1 MKTNETQKLSSPA
14 VATRIG
20 GFGGPGAVPHLRSL
34 TATIQASG
42 DEALAPRPDSTPP
55 GSGSASI
62 RGRTTVLPPRHRGDA
77 VALADAEPRFDHV
90 RTLGEG
96 AMGQVDL
103 VHDND
108 IHRTVALK
116 RIRKDSESTDALLRF
131 TEEIR
136 IVGQLEHPGIVPV
149 YDVGRA
155 DDGEV
160 YLVMKHLQGETME
173 QIIDRLKAGDPIYR
187 ERYTAQYRARLFL
200 GVLEAMSYAHARGV
214 LHRDIKPANV
224 MIGPYGEVT
233 VMDWGIA
240 KPLGKRMSSQPF
252 EPLAPTFIER
262 KGRLL
267 ETEAGALAGTPLY
280 MSPEQAAASDDLDER
295 SAVYSLCILF
305 YEWLTL
311 RHPLADMK
319 TVPEVLATLVLRDYD
334 LHELFAP
341 AQHAS
346 VPIEFMWIVWPGLA
360 RDREKR
366 YQSVAELETALR
378 QALDGKIQVHCQVTW
393 TKNHAHRFLKW
404 VDRHAKLYTTMLWI
418 VRLLMILGL
427 GAAIGVTVWK
437 HAL

>member
-1 MKTNETQKLSSPA
+1 MKTNETQKGGSPA
-14 VATRIG
+14 AATRIG
-20 GFGGPGAVPHLRSL
+20 GFRGPGAVPHLRSL

-42 DEALAPRPDSTPP
+42 EEALAPRPDGAPP
-55 GSGSASI
+55 ASGSASL

-108 IHRTVALK
+108 SHRTVALK

-173 QIIDRLKAGDPIYR
+173 HIIDRLKTGDPGYR
-187 ERYTAQYRARLFL
+187 ELYSPEYRARLFL

-233 VMDWGIA
+233 AMDWGIA
-240 KPLGKRMSSQPF
+240 RHISKGSSSQPSQ
-252 EPLAPTFIER
+252 P
-262 KGRLL
+262 
-267 ETEAGALAGTPLY
+267 
-280 MSPEQAAASDDLDER
+280 
-295 SAVYSLCILF
+295 
-305 YEWLTL
+305 
-311 RHPLADMK
+311 
-319 TVPEVLATLVLRDYD
+319 
-334 LHELFAP
+334 FAP
-341 AQHAS
+341 
-346 VPIEFMWIVWPGLA
+346 
-360 RDREKR
+360 
-366 YQSVAELETALR
+366 
-378 QALDGKIQVHCQVTW
+378 
-393 TKNHAHRFLKW
+393 
-404 VDRHAKLYTTMLWI
+404 
-418 VRLLMILGL
+418 
-427 GAAIGVTVWK
+427 
-437 HAL
+437 